1 MRKTAISEN
10 IQMGTEE
17 KLIWHLVENK
27 GRVPKGRQI

>member
-1 MRKTAISEN
+1 MKTATSEN
-10 IQMGTEE
+10 IQTGTGE